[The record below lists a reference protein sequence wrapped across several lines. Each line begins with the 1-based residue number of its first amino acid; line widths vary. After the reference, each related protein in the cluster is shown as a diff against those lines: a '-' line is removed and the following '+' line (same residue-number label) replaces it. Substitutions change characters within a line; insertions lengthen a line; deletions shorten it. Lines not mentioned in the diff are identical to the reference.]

1 MAYKVRIADTAKVNL
16 DEIIRYIAEKLSNSK
31 AAVSLLADF
40 EKCKNNLKDLPYMYP
55 LCNDTRLQKKGY
67 RRFLFYKNYVALY
80 SINDKGK
87 IVNILHIF
95 YAKCDYAKSV

>member
-1 MAYKVRIADTAKVNL
+1 MAYKVRIADTAKTNL
-16 DEIIRYIAEKLSNSK
+16 DEIIRYIAEKLSNLK

-55 LCNDTRLQKKGY
+55 LCNDTRLQKKG
-67 RRFLFYKNYVALY
+67 FLFYKNYVALY